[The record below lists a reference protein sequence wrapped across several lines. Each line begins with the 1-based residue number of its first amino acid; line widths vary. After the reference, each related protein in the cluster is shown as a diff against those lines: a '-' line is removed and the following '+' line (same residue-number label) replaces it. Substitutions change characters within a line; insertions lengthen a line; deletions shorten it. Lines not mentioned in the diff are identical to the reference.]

1 MSHDFDDS
9 LLEEALRGDLPSP
22 GTEQRVRKRLLAAGI
37 AVGNGVAAG
46 TAAAGGAAS
55 AGAPLGIAGK
65 VLGASWGIKLGL
77 AAAVAI
83 PGLGLM
89 LERAP
94 ARPPN
99 VAVAARPTP
108 SVPNAAPEE
117 RPRVKAEDMAA
128 PNASNS
134 AAPQPAAAPQRS
146 QTGAPSDV
154 VAGPAENAPPEPAQR
169 AFAPFEPAPQ
179 GRATST
185 LAEETRLLDAAF
197 AAIAGHDWARA
208 SELIRQHEDRYPSGL
223 LTKERERAK
232 VRLSELSRGNST
244 EGGR

>member
-1 MSHDFDDS
+1 MSHEFDDS

-22 GTEQRVRKRLLAAGI
+22 VTEQRVRKRLLAAGI

-55 AGAPLGIAGK
+55 AGAPLSFAGK
-65 VLGASWGIKLGL
+65 VLGASWGIKLGF

-83 PGLGLM
+83 PTLGLV
-89 LERAP
+89 LERSPERPADLAVVPRRSAP
-94 ARPPN
+94 SPRP
-99 VAVAARPTP
+99 
-108 SVPNAAPEE
+108 AAPEAPVRE
-117 RPRVKAEDMAA
+117 RAVLPGASADSSEVK
-128 PNASNS
+128 P
-134 AAPQPAAAPQRS
+134 PAASLPRS
-146 QTGAPSDV
+146 QPVAPSDP
-154 VAGPAENAPPEPAQR
+154 VAAAAAEPAKR

-179 GRATST
+179 GRAAST

-197 AAIAGHDWARA
+197 AAIAAHDRARA
-208 SELIRQHEDRYPSGL
+208 SALIQQHEEHYPSGL

-232 VRLSELSRGNST
+232 VRLSELSRGNSI